1 MQCPDVAFFADPH
14 ASSEHRLAARTSRR
28 LNRRNLKIAV
38 IGLGYVGLPLA
49 VEFGKRYRTTGFDVK
64 ATRVEEL
71 ERGHDAT
78 LEADSEELAS
88 ARHLSFTTRIED
100 LADCRVFIV
109 TVPTPI
115 DEYKRPD
122 LTPLM
127 QMSTA

>member
-1 MQCPDVAFFADPH
+1 MPGCGILFRST
-14 ASSEHRLAARTSRR
+14 ASSEHRLAARTSLR

-49 VEFGKRYRTTGFDVK
+49 VEFGRRYRTTGFDVK
-64 ATRVEEL
+64 AARVEEL
-71 ERGHDAT
+71 KRGHDAT
-78 LEADSEELAS
+78 LEVVAEDLAS
-88 ARHLSFTTRIED
+88 AKQLSFTTRTDD

-122 LTPLM
+122 LSPLEK
-127 QMSTA
+127 AR